1 MHIFYDASNGQVVAI
16 HTYGT
21 TETTW
26 SDRGYVGA
34 EVPAELLS
42 MISKYAR
49 DCRVTVDG
57 DGNLTGC
64 EPNPDPNPPT
74 PKVDP
79 HAALKDSA
87 VAKLI
92 ALGLTPDEA
101 NELL

>member
-1 MHIFYDASNGQVVAI
+1 MEIFYDGGSGQVVAVY
-16 HTYGT
+16 TYGT
-21 TETTW
+21 TNTTW
-26 SDRGYVGA
+26 TDRGYIHA

-42 MISKYAR
+42 MVSLHAR
-49 DCRVTVDG
+49 DCRVTADG
-57 DGNLTGC
+57 DGNLVSC

-92 ALGLTPDEA
+92 ALGLTADEA
-101 NELL
+101 NELR